1 MVEHRLTN
9 IILKAAFRVHKQLG
23 PGLMKQAY
31 QHCLLHELRGLGL
44 TVESHKD
51 MPVTYKGQQLSVG
64 YTLDLFVENRVII
77 QITSCPFSDIHNA
90 SMQTYLKMSNCKVG
104 LLMHFNVR
112 ALKDGVRRVLPD
124 TCLSSAMRS
133 AS

>member
-9 IILKAAFRVHKQLG
+9 IILKAAFRVHQQLG

-64 YTLDLFVENRVII
+64 YTLDLLVEKKIII
-77 QITSCPFSDIHNA
+77 QLTAAPFTEMHNA
-90 SMQTYLKMSNCKVG
+90 SMQTYLKMSDCKLG
-104 LLMHFNVR
+104 LLMHFDVR
-112 ALKDGVRRVLPD
+112 SLKDGVRRVLADAAIMP
-124 TCLSSAMRS
+124 SMKS